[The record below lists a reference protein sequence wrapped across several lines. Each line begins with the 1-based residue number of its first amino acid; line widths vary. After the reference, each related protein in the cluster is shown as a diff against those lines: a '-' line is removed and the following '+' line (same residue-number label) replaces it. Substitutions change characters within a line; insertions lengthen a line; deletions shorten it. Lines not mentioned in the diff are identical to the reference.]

1 METQTIRVF
10 TNLILLVFLLVFLA
24 ATTSTGSTIYGLSL
38 TIALILCFLKSFGGL
53 VADKRPPSFP
63 SRCRYVVISNH
74 PGLTA
79 QVTSAHPPALHLM
92 PQLMNRW
99 PKTLKLFPIHPSI
112 HSLYIHPSH
121 HVPTHPTT
129 IFSPTIHPPTTP
141 PSHLSTHPTLM
152 KRATGSSLG
161 VTATFGARWI
171 FPVWP
176 FSFTFCS
183 PRPQYDW
190 KNWEKA
196 EALCVEKGAHLAS
209 IPDQVDSPHI

>member
-1 METQTIRVF
+1 METQTIGVF

-112 HSLYIHPSH
+112 HYIYTHQIMYPPIQLLYSHPPYTH
-121 HVPTHPTT
+121 HTPTHNPT
-129 IFSPTIHPPTTP
+129 FSPFHSPNSDEKGNWEQFG
-141 PSHLSTHPTLM
+141 SHCYFWS
-152 KRATGSSLG
+152 KVDFSSL
-161 VTATFGARWI
+161 AI
-171 FPVWP
+171 FIHIL
-176 FSFTFCS
+176 FT
-183 PRPQYDW
+183 P
-190 KNWEKA
+190 
-196 EALCVEKGAHLAS
+196 AS
-209 IPDQVDSPHI
+209 V